1 MLVARSG
8 EAALGIVHRVTPDV
22 VLMDA
27 VMPGL
32 DGFETCR
39 QMKAMAALTHVPI
52 IFMTGLTETEHIVHA
67 LESGGVDYLSKPIN
81 VDELRARIRVH
92 LVNARRGQSARI
104 ALDAAGRHL
113 VAFGADGSLL
123 WSTPQANRLLERSG
137 FDAARQAMMSEGFRS
152 WLSAATSSGFDLDPV
167 ASAPAPPSPLEG
179 RDRGWGCRHIRR
191 RRARRGHDTPTP
203 TPPHRG
209 RGFGAEPVA
218 AARVPQLQFAYLGT
232 VGSDEYLFRLSRMQ
246 SKGQE
251 ETLRQQFGLTQRES
265 EVLLWIARGK
275 ANRDIGEILGLSPRT
290 VNKHLEQVY
299 AKLGVENRASAA
311 IRAVQHLQSPLD

>member
-1 MLVARSG
+1 MSRIEQEQDIVLLVDDSPESLGFLTAALEQAGVTVLVARSG
-8 EAALGIVHRVTPDV
+8 EAALGIVGRVTPDV

-32 DGFETCR
+32 DGFETSR
-39 QMKAMAALTHVPI
+39 RMKAMATLTHVPI
-52 IFMTGLTETEHIVHA
+52 LFMTGLTETEHIVHA

-92 LVNARRGQSARI
+92 LANARRAQSARI

-113 VAFGADGSLL
+113 VAFGADGGAL

-137 FDAARQAMMSEGFRS
+137 IGAAGQARMSQAFLDWQRGGARELPG
-152 WLSAATSSGFDLDPV
+152 SGFDLPV
-167 ASAPAPPSPLEG
+167 EG
-179 RDRGWGCRHIRR
+179 
-191 RRARRGHDTPTP
+191 
-203 TPPHRG
+203 
-209 RGFGAEPVA
+209 GAG
-218 AARVPQLQFAYLGT
+218 LQFAYLGA
-232 VGSDEYLFRLSRMQ
+232 VGGDEYLFRIARLAEE
-246 SKGQE
+246 GQDE
-251 ETLRQQFGLTQRES
+251 SLRRQFGLTQRES

-275 ANRDIGEILGLSPRT
+275 SNRDIGEILGLSPRT

-311 IRAVQHLQSPLD
+311 IKAVQVLQSPLD